1 MAIRTRFDPLR
12 NHIGVEQVIHS
23 SIGCGAL
30 LARLIFSPEL
40 RSGEAAKKSARGPT
54 RSVFR
59 RHSSGETTTAAVLP
73 FLVMDCGPRACA
85 LSMTSLNLA
94 LASAT
99 VQFRSDM
106 TRLRKMSTMTI
117 LLIRRG
123 CKPTLQFHSAQS

>member
-1 MAIRTRFDPLR
+1 MRLDPLR
-12 NHIGVEQVIHS
+12 DDIGIEQVIHS
-23 SIGCGAL
+23 LIGRGAF

-40 RSGEAAKKSARGPT
+40 RSGEAAKKSASVPT

-73 FLVMDCGPRACA
+73 FFVIVCGPRAFA

-99 VQFRSDM
+99 VQLRSDM
-106 TRLRKMSTMTI
+106 ARLMNVHCDYN
-117 LLIRRG
+117 G
-123 CKPTLQFHSAQS
+123 HF